1 MNVFL
6 LILAIFASAF
16 LGFVIGNMRMSG
28 VRTEAKMLREDN
40 GKMSA
45 ELVDA
50 RRDIEKIQKENTQLI
65 AKRDVLAAKILSAEK
80 QMEEMREQFEKQV
93 VQLKELHDKMMMKQ
107 SELIQQQFNT
117 VSEQI
122 LKRRAEELSNNNQ
135 QQMMNI
141 LEPLRENLKQMR
153 ETVEK
158 SDRQHSVTI
167 ERLDASIR
175 ENMKQAERVGER
187 ADKLAQALM
196 SENKTQGNFG
206 ELRLKTLLENMG
218 MENGVQF
225 DEQVTIKEATGK
237 TVLDE
242 NGKRLQPDVILH
254 FPDHRDVIID
264 SKISLKAF
272 EEYVNSPGETE
283 KESALQRHLESVKSH
298 VRELSKKNYSN
309 YLQSSNNKLDFVLM
323 YVFSESALQTALA
336 ADSSLWKWAYEHGV
350 VITGSQN
357 LYMILK
363 VLELS
368 WRQLRQAENQEAIMN
383 AADEIIN
390 RVQLF
395 YERFVMVEEQLDKTR
410 QAFDELK
417 RSSASEGKS
426 VITSARKLIDF
437 GAKENPKRKL
447 QLPDNRL

>member
-6 LILAIFASAF
+6 FILAILASAF
-16 LGFVIGNMRMSG
+16 LGFVIGNLRMGG
-28 VRTEAKMLREDN
+28 VRTEAKMLRDDN
-40 GKMSA
+40 RKISA
-45 ELVDA
+45 EL
-50 RRDIEKIQKENTQLI
+50 EKTRQETERIQSENTMLV
-65 AKRDVLAAKILSAEK
+65 AKREVLAAKVLSAEN
-80 QMEEMREQFEKQV
+80 QLEEMKEQFQKQIA
-93 VQLKELHDKMMMKQ
+93 QMQELHEKMTEKQ

-122 LKRRAEELSNNNQ
+122 LKRRAEELSDTNQ
-135 QQMMNI
+135 QQMMTI
-141 LEPLRENLKQMR
+141 LGPLRENLKQMR
-153 ETVEK
+153 EAVEK

-206 ELRLKTLLENMG
+206 ELRLRTLLENMG

-225 DEQVTIKEATGK
+225 DEQVTMREHTGK

-283 KESALQRHLESVKSH
+283 KEIALQRHLESVKSH

-323 YVFSESALQTALA
+323 YVFSESALQTALS
-336 ADSSLWKWAYEHGV
+336 ADTSLWKWAYERGV

-357 LYMILK
+357 LFMILK

-368 WRQLRQAENQEAIMN
+368 WRQLRQAENQEAIMK

-395 YERFVMVEEQLDKTR
+395 YERFVLVEEQLDKTR
-410 QAFDELK
+410 EAFDELK
-417 RSSASEGKS
+417 RSTASEGKS
-426 VITSARKLIDF
+426 VITSARKLIDY

-447 QLPDNRL
+447 QLPDNQ

>member
-1 MNVFL
+1 M
-6 LILAIFASAF
+6 
-16 LGFVIGNMRMSG
+16 
-28 VRTEAKMLREDN
+28 
-40 GKMSA
+40 
-45 ELVDA
+45 
-50 RRDIEKIQKENTQLI
+50 Q
-65 AKRDVLAAKILSAEK
+65 
-80 QMEEMREQFEKQV
+80 
-93 VQLKELHDKMMMKQ
+93 ELHEKMTEKQ

-122 LKRRAEELSNNNQ
+122 LKRRAEELSDTNQ
-135 QQMMNI
+135 QQMMTI
-141 LEPLRENLKQMR
+141 LGPLRENLKQMR
-153 ETVEK
+153 EAVEK

-206 ELRLKTLLENMG
+206 ELRLRTLLENMG

-225 DEQVTIKEATGK
+225 DEQVTMREHTGK

-283 KESALQRHLESVKSH
+283 KEIALQRHLESVKSH

-323 YVFSESALQTALA
+323 YVFSESALQTALS
-336 ADSSLWKWAYEHGV
+336 ADTSLWKWAYEHGV

-357 LYMILK
+357 LFMILK

-368 WRQLRQAENQEAIMN
+368 WRQLRQAENQEAIMK

-395 YERFVMVEEQLDKTR
+395 YERFVLVEEQLDKTR
-410 QAFDELK
+410 EAFDELK
-417 RSSASEGKS
+417 RSTASEGKS
-426 VITSARKLIDF
+426 VITSARKLIDY

-447 QLPDNRL
+447 QLPDNQ

>member
-1 MNVFL
+1 
-6 LILAIFASAF
+6 
-16 LGFVIGNMRMSG
+16 
-28 VRTEAKMLREDN
+28 MLRDDN
-40 GKMSA
+40 RKISA
-45 ELVDA
+45 EL
-50 RRDIEKIQKENTQLI
+50 EKTRQETERIQSENTMLV
-65 AKRDVLAAKILSAEK
+65 AKREVLAAKVLSAEN
-80 QMEEMREQFEKQV
+80 QLEEMKEQFQKQIA
-93 VQLKELHDKMMMKQ
+93 QMQELHEKMTEKQ

-122 LKRRAEELSNNNQ
+122 LKRRAEELSDTNQ
-135 QQMMNI
+135 QQMMTI
-141 LEPLRENLKQMR
+141 LGPLRENLKQMR
-153 ETVEK
+153 EAVEK

-206 ELRLKTLLENMG
+206 ELRLRTLLENMG

-225 DEQVTIKEATGK
+225 DEQVTMREHTGK

-283 KESALQRHLESVKSH
+283 KEIALQRHLESVKSH

-323 YVFSESALQTALA
+323 YVFSESALQTALS
-336 ADSSLWKWAYEHGV
+336 ADTSLWKWAYEHGV

-357 LYMILK
+357 LFMILK

-368 WRQLRQAENQEAIMN
+368 WRQLRQAENQEAIMK

-395 YERFVMVEEQLDKTR
+395 YERFVLVEEQLDKTR
-410 QAFDELK
+410 EAFDELK
-417 RSSASEGKS
+417 RSTASEGKS
-426 VITSARKLIDF
+426 VITSARKLIDY

-447 QLPDNRL
+447 QLPDNQ

>member
-6 LILAIFASAF
+6 FILAILVSAF
-16 LGFVIGNMRMSG
+16 LGFVIGNLRMGG
-28 VRTEAKMLREDN
+28 VRTEAKMLRDDN
-40 GKMSA
+40 RKISA
-45 ELVDA
+45 EL
-50 RRDIEKIQKENTQLI
+50 EKTRQETERIQSENTMLV
-65 AKRDVLAAKILSAEK
+65 AKREVLAAKVLSAEN
-80 QMEEMREQFEKQV
+80 QLEEMKEPFQKQIA
-93 VQLKELHDKMMMKQ
+93 QMQELHEKMTEKQ

-122 LKRRAEELSNNNQ
+122 LKRRAEELSDTNQ
-135 QQMMNI
+135 QQMMTI
-141 LEPLRENLKQMR
+141 LGPLRENLKQMR
-153 ETVEK
+153 EAVEK

-206 ELRLKTLLENMG
+206 ELRLRTLLENMG

-225 DEQVTIKEATGK
+225 DEQVTMREHTGK

-283 KESALQRHLESVKSH
+283 KEIALQRHLESVKSH

-323 YVFSESALQTALA
+323 YVFSESALQTALS
-336 ADSSLWKWAYEHGV
+336 ADTSLWKWAYEHGV

-357 LYMILK
+357 LFMILK

-368 WRQLRQAENQEAIMN
+368 WRQLRQAENQEAIMK

-395 YERFVMVEEQLDKTR
+395 YERFVLVEEQLDKTR
-410 QAFDELK
+410 EAFDELK
-417 RSSASEGKS
+417 RSTASEGKS
-426 VITSARKLIDF
+426 VITSARKLIDY

-447 QLPDNRL
+447 QLPDNQ

>member
-6 LILAIFASAF
+6 FILAILASAF
-16 LGFVIGNMRMSG
+16 LGFVIGNLRMGG
-28 VRTEAKMLREDN
+28 VRTEAKMLRDDN
-40 GKMSA
+40 KKISA
-45 ELVDA
+45 EL
-50 RRDIEKIQKENTQLI
+50 EKTRQETERIQSENTMLV
-65 AKRDVLAAKILSAEK
+65 AKREVLAAKVLSAEN
-80 QMEEMREQFEKQV
+80 QLEEMKEQFQKQIA
-93 VQLKELHDKMMMKQ
+93 QMQELHEKMTEKQ

-122 LKRRAEELSNNNQ
+122 LKRRAEELSDTNQ
-135 QQMMNI
+135 QQMMTI
-141 LEPLRENLKQMR
+141 LGPLRENLKQMR
-153 ETVEK
+153 EAVEK

-206 ELRLKTLLENMG
+206 ELRLRTLLENMG

-225 DEQVTIKEATGK
+225 DEQVTMREHTGK

-283 KESALQRHLESVKSH
+283 KEIALQRHLESVKSH

-323 YVFSESALQTALA
+323 YVFSESALQTALS
-336 ADSSLWKWAYEHGV
+336 ADTSLWKWAYERGV

-357 LYMILK
+357 LFMILK

-368 WRQLRQAENQEAIMN
+368 WRQLRQAENQEAIMK

-395 YERFVMVEEQLDKTR
+395 YERFVLVEEQLDKTR
-410 QAFDELK
+410 EAFDELK
-417 RSSASEGKS
+417 RSTASEGKS
-426 VITSARKLIDF
+426 VITSARKLIDY

-447 QLPDNRL
+447 QLPDNQ

>member
-6 LILAIFASAF
+6 FILAILVSAF
-16 LGFVIGNMRMSG
+16 LGFVIGNLRMGG
-28 VRTEAKMLREDN
+28 VRTEAKMLRDDN
-40 GKMSA
+40 RKISA
-45 ELVDA
+45 EL
-50 RRDIEKIQKENTQLI
+50 EKTRQETERIQSENTMLV
-65 AKRDVLAAKILSAEK
+65 AKREVLAAKVLSADN
-80 QMEEMREQFEKQV
+80 QLEEMKEQFQKQIA
-93 VQLKELHDKMMMKQ
+93 QMQELHEKMTEKQ

-122 LKRRAEELSNNNQ
+122 LKRRAEELSDTNQ
-135 QQMMNI
+135 QQMMTI
-141 LEPLRENLKQMR
+141 LGPLRENLKQMR
-153 ETVEK
+153 EAVEK

-206 ELRLKTLLENMG
+206 ELRLRTLLENMG

-225 DEQVTIKEATGK
+225 DEQVTMREHTGK

-283 KESALQRHLESVKSH
+283 KEIALQRHLESVKSH

-323 YVFSESALQTALA
+323 YVFSESALQTALS
-336 ADSSLWKWAYEHGV
+336 ADTSLWKWAYEHGV

-357 LYMILK
+357 LFMILK

-368 WRQLRQAENQEAIMN
+368 WRQLRQAENQEAIMK

-395 YERFVMVEEQLDKTR
+395 YERFVLVEEQLDKTR
-410 QAFDELK
+410 EAFDELK
-417 RSSASEGKS
+417 RSTASEGKS
-426 VITSARKLIDF
+426 VITSARKLIDY

-447 QLPDNRL
+447 QLPDNQ

>member
-6 LILAIFASAF
+6 FILAILASAF
-16 LGFVIGNMRMSG
+16 LGFVIGNLRMGG
-28 VRTEAKMLREDN
+28 VRTEAKMLRDDN
-40 GKMSA
+40 RKISA
-45 ELVDA
+45 EL
-50 RRDIEKIQKENTQLI
+50 EKTRQETERIQSENTMLV
-65 AKRDVLAAKILSAEK
+65 AKREVLAAKVLSAEN
-80 QMEEMREQFEKQV
+80 QLEEMKEQFQKQIA
-93 VQLKELHDKMMMKQ
+93 QMQELHEKMTEKQ

-122 LKRRAEELSNNNQ
+122 LKRRAEELSDTNQ
-135 QQMMNI
+135 QQMMTI
-141 LEPLRENLKQMR
+141 LGPLRENLKQMR
-153 ETVEK
+153 EAVEK

-167 ERLDASIR
+167 ARLDASIR

-206 ELRLKTLLENMG
+206 ELRLRTLLENMG

-225 DEQVTIKEATGK
+225 DEQVTMREHTGK

-283 KESALQRHLESVKSH
+283 KEIALQRHLESVKSH

-323 YVFSESALQTALA
+323 YVFSESALQTALS
-336 ADSSLWKWAYEHGV
+336 ADTSLWKWAYEHGV

-357 LYMILK
+357 LFMILK

-368 WRQLRQAENQEAIMN
+368 WRQLRQAENQEAIMK

-395 YERFVMVEEQLDKTR
+395 YERFVLVEEQLDKTR
-410 QAFDELK
+410 EAFDELK
-417 RSSASEGKS
+417 RSTASEGKS
-426 VITSARKLIDF
+426 VITSARKLIDY

-447 QLPDNRL
+447 QLPDNQ

>member
-6 LILAIFASAF
+6 FILAILASAF
-16 LGFVIGNMRMSG
+16 LGFVIGNLRMGG
-28 VRTEAKMLREDN
+28 VRTEAKMLRDDN
-40 GKMSA
+40 RKISA
-45 ELVDA
+45 EL
-50 RRDIEKIQKENTQLI
+50 EKTRQETERIQSENTMLV
-65 AKRDVLAAKILSAEK
+65 AKREVLAAKALSAEN
-80 QMEEMREQFEKQV
+80 QLEEMKEQFQKQIA
-93 VQLKELHDKMMMKQ
+93 QMQELHEKMTEKQ

-122 LKRRAEELSNNNQ
+122 LKRRAEELSDTNQ
-135 QQMMNI
+135 QQMMTI
-141 LEPLRENLKQMR
+141 LGPLRENLKQMR
-153 ETVEK
+153 EAVEK

-206 ELRLKTLLENMG
+206 ELRLRTLLENMG

-225 DEQVTIKEATGK
+225 DEQVTMREHTGK

-323 YVFSESALQTALA
+323 YVFSESALQTALS
-336 ADSSLWKWAYEHGV
+336 ADTSLWKWAYEHGV

-357 LYMILK
+357 LFMILK

-368 WRQLRQAENQEAIMN
+368 WRQLRQAENQEAIMK

-395 YERFVMVEEQLDKTR
+395 YERFVLVEEQLDKTR
-410 QAFDELK
+410 EAFDELK
-417 RSSASEGKS
+417 RSTASEGKS
-426 VITSARKLIDF
+426 VITSARKLIDY

-447 QLPDNRL
+447 QLPDNQ

>member
-6 LILAIFASAF
+6 FILAILASAF
-16 LGFVIGNMRMSG
+16 LGFVIGNLRMGG
-28 VRTEAKMLREDN
+28 VRTEAKMLRDDN
-40 GKMSA
+40 RKISA
-45 ELVDA
+45 EL
-50 RRDIEKIQKENTQLI
+50 EKTRQETERIQSENTMLV
-65 AKRDVLAAKILSAEK
+65 AKREVLAAKVLSAEN
-80 QMEEMREQFEKQV
+80 QLEEMKEQFQKQIA
-93 VQLKELHDKMMMKQ
+93 QMQELHEKMTEKQ

-122 LKRRAEELSNNNQ
+122 LKRRAEELSDTNQ
-135 QQMMNI
+135 QQMMTI
-141 LEPLRENLKQMR
+141 LGPLRENLKQMR
-153 ETVEK
+153 EAVEK

-206 ELRLKTLLENMG
+206 ELRLRTLLENMG

-225 DEQVTIKEATGK
+225 DEQVTMREHTGK

-298 VRELSKKNYSN
+298 VRELSRKNYSN

-323 YVFSESALQTALA
+323 YVFSESALQTALS
-336 ADSSLWKWAYEHGV
+336 ADTSLWKWAYEHGV

-357 LYMILK
+357 LFMILK

-368 WRQLRQAENQEAIMN
+368 WRQLRQAENQEAIMK

-395 YERFVMVEEQLDKTR
+395 YERFVLVEEQLDKTR
-410 QAFDELK
+410 EAFDELK
-417 RSSASEGKS
+417 RSTASEGKS
-426 VITSARKLIDF
+426 VITSARKLIDY

-447 QLPDNRL
+447 QLPDNQ

>member
-1 MNVFL
+1 
-6 LILAIFASAF
+6 
-16 LGFVIGNMRMSG
+16 
-28 VRTEAKMLREDN
+28 MLRDDN
-40 GKMSA
+40 RKISA
-45 ELVDA
+45 EL
-50 RRDIEKIQKENTQLI
+50 EKTRQETERIQSENTMLV
-65 AKRDVLAAKILSAEK
+65 AKREVLAAKVLSAEN
-80 QMEEMREQFEKQV
+80 QLEEMKEQFQKQIA
-93 VQLKELHDKMMMKQ
+93 QMQELHEKMTEKQ

-122 LKRRAEELSNNNQ
+122 LKRRAEELSDTNQ
-135 QQMMNI
+135 QQMMTI
-141 LEPLRENLKQMR
+141 LGPLRENLKQMR
-153 ETVEK
+153 EAVEK

-206 ELRLKTLLENMG
+206 ELRLRTLLENMG

-225 DEQVTIKEATGK
+225 DEQVTMREHTGK

-283 KESALQRHLESVKSH
+283 KEIALQRHLESVKSH

-323 YVFSESALQTALA
+323 YVFSESALQTALS
-336 ADSSLWKWAYEHGV
+336 ADTSLWKWAYERGV

-357 LYMILK
+357 LFMILK

-368 WRQLRQAENQEAIMN
+368 WRQLRQAENQEAIMK

-395 YERFVMVEEQLDKTR
+395 YERFVLVEEQLDKTR
-410 QAFDELK
+410 EAFDELK
-417 RSSASEGKS
+417 RSTASEGKS
-426 VITSARKLIDF
+426 VITSARKLIDY

-447 QLPDNRL
+447 QLPDNQ

>member
-6 LILAIFASAF
+6 FILAILASAF
-16 LGFVIGNMRMSG
+16 LGFVIGNLRMGG
-28 VRTEAKMLREDN
+28 VRTEAKMLRDDN
-40 GKMSA
+40 RKISA
-45 ELVDA
+45 ELEKV
-50 RRDIEKIQKENTQLI
+50 RRETEKIQNENTQLI
-65 AKRDVLAAKILSAEK
+65 ARREVLAAKIQSAEK
-80 QMEEMREQFEKQV
+80 QLEEMREQFQKQV
-93 VQLKELHDKMMMKQ
+93 TQLQELHEKMMTKQ

-122 LKRRAEELSNNNQ
+122 LKRRAEELSDTNQ
-135 QQMMNI
+135 QQMMTI
-141 LEPLRENLKQMR
+141 LAPLRENLKQMR
-153 ETVEK
+153 EAVEK

-206 ELRLKTLLENMG
+206 ELRLRTLLENMG

-225 DEQVTIKEATGK
+225 DEQVTMREQTGK

-242 NGKRLQPDVILH
+242 NGRRLQPDVILH

-283 KESALQRHLESVKSH
+283 KEIALQRHLESVKSH

-323 YVFSESALQTALA
+323 YVFSESALQTALS
-336 ADSSLWKWAYEHGV
+336 ADTSLWKWAYEHGV

-357 LYMILK
+357 LFMILK

-368 WRQLRQAENQEAIMN
+368 WRQLRQAENQEAIMK

-395 YERFVMVEEQLDKTR
+395 YERFVLVE
-410 QAFDELK
+410 
-417 RSSASEGKS
+417 
-426 VITSARKLIDF
+426 
-437 GAKENPKRKL
+437 
-447 QLPDNRL
+447 

>member
-6 LILAIFASAF
+6 FILAILASAF
-16 LGFVIGNMRMSG
+16 LGFVIGNLRMGG
-28 VRTEAKMLREDN
+28 VRTEAKMLRDDN
-40 GKMSA
+40 KKISA
-45 ELVDA
+45 EL
-50 RRDIEKIQKENTQLI
+50 EKTRQETERIQSENTMLV
-65 AKRDVLAAKILSAEK
+65 AKREVLAAKVLSAEN
-80 QMEEMREQFEKQV
+80 QLEEMKEQFQKQIA
-93 VQLKELHDKMMMKQ
+93 QMQELHEKMTEKQ

-122 LKRRAEELSNNNQ
+122 LKRRAEELSDTNQ
-135 QQMMNI
+135 QQMMTI
-141 LEPLRENLKQMR
+141 LGPLRENLKQMR
-153 ETVEK
+153 EAVEK

-206 ELRLKTLLENMG
+206 ELRLRTLLENMG

-225 DEQVTIKEATGK
+225 DEQVTMREHTGK

-283 KESALQRHLESVKSH
+283 KEIALQRHLESVKSH

-323 YVFSESALQTALA
+323 YVFSESALQTALS
-336 ADSSLWKWAYEHGV
+336 ADTSLWKWAYEHGV

-357 LYMILK
+357 LFMILK

-368 WRQLRQAENQEAIMN
+368 WRQLRQAENQEAIMK

-395 YERFVMVEEQLDKTR
+395 YERFVLVEEQLDKTR
-410 QAFDELK
+410 EAFDELK
-417 RSSASEGKS
+417 RSTASEGKS
-426 VITSARKLIDF
+426 VITSARKLIDY

-447 QLPDNRL
+447 QLPDNQ

>member
-6 LILAIFASAF
+6 FILAILVSAF
-16 LGFVIGNMRMSG
+16 LGFVIGNLRMGG
-28 VRTEAKMLREDN
+28 VRTEAKMLRDDN
-40 GKMSA
+40 RKISA
-45 ELVDA
+45 EL
-50 RRDIEKIQKENTQLI
+50 EKTRQETERIQSENTMLV
-65 AKRDVLAAKILSAEK
+65 AKREVLAAKVLSAEN
-80 QMEEMREQFEKQV
+80 QLEEMKEQFQKQIA
-93 VQLKELHDKMMMKQ
+93 QMQELHEKMTEKQ
-107 SELIQQQFNT
+107 SELIKQQFNT

-122 LKRRAEELSNNNQ
+122 LKRRAEELSDTNQ
-135 QQMMNI
+135 QQMMTI
-141 LEPLRENLKQMR
+141 LGPLRENLKQMR
-153 ETVEK
+153 EAVEK

-206 ELRLKTLLENMG
+206 ELRLRTLLENMG

-225 DEQVTIKEATGK
+225 DEQVTMREHTGK

-283 KESALQRHLESVKSH
+283 KEIALQRHLESVKSH

-323 YVFSESALQTALA
+323 YVFSESALQTALS
-336 ADSSLWKWAYEHGV
+336 ADTSLWKWAYEHGV

-357 LYMILK
+357 LFMILK

-368 WRQLRQAENQEAIMN
+368 WRQLRQAENQEAIMK

-395 YERFVMVEEQLDKTR
+395 YERFVLVEEQLDKTR
-410 QAFDELK
+410 EAFDELK
-417 RSSASEGKS
+417 RSTASEGKS
-426 VITSARKLIDF
+426 VITSARKLIDY

-447 QLPDNRL
+447 QLPDNQ

>member
-6 LILAIFASAF
+6 FILAILVSAF
-16 LGFVIGNMRMSG
+16 LGFVIGNLRMGG
-28 VRTEAKMLREDN
+28 VRTEAKMLRDDN
-40 GKMSA
+40 RKISA
-45 ELVDA
+45 EL
-50 RRDIEKIQKENTQLI
+50 EKTRQETERIQSENTMLV
-65 AKRDVLAAKILSAEK
+65 AKREVLAAKVLSAEN
-80 QMEEMREQFEKQV
+80 QLEEMKEQFQKQIA
-93 VQLKELHDKMMMKQ
+93 QMQELHEKMTEKQ
-107 SELIQQQFNT
+107 SELIKQQFNT

-122 LKRRAEELSNNNQ
+122 LKRRAEELSDTNQ
-135 QQMMNI
+135 QQMMTI
-141 LEPLRENLKQMR
+141 LGPLRENLKQMR
-153 ETVEK
+153 EAVEK

-206 ELRLKTLLENMG
+206 ELRLRTLLENMG

-225 DEQVTIKEATGK
+225 DEQVTMREHTGK

-283 KESALQRHLESVKSH
+283 KEIALQRHLESVKSH

-323 YVFSESALQTALA
+323 YVFSESALQTALS
-336 ADSSLWKWAYEHGV
+336 ADTSLWKWAYERGV

-357 LYMILK
+357 LFMILK

-368 WRQLRQAENQEAIMN
+368 WRQLRQAENQEAIMK

-395 YERFVMVEEQLDKTR
+395 YERFVLVEEQLDKTR
-410 QAFDELK
+410 EAFDELK
-417 RSSASEGKS
+417 RSTASEGKS
-426 VITSARKLIDF
+426 VITSARKLIDY

-447 QLPDNRL
+447 QLPDNQ

>member
-6 LILAIFASAF
+6 FILAILASAF
-16 LGFVIGNMRMSG
+16 LGFVIGNLRMGG
-28 VRTEAKMLREDN
+28 VRTEAKMLRDDN
-40 GKMSA
+40 RKISA
-45 ELVDA
+45 EL
-50 RRDIEKIQKENTQLI
+50 EKTRQETERIQSENTMLV
-65 AKRDVLAAKILSAEK
+65 AKREVLAAKVLSAEN
-80 QMEEMREQFEKQV
+80 QLEEMKEQFQKQIA
-93 VQLKELHDKMMMKQ
+93 QMQELHEKMTEKQ

-122 LKRRAEELSNNNQ
+122 LKRRAEELSDTNQ
-135 QQMMNI
+135 QQMMTI
-141 LEPLRENLKQMR
+141 LGPLRENLKQMR
-153 ETVEK
+153 EAVEK

-206 ELRLKTLLENMG
+206 ELRLRTLLENMG

-225 DEQVTIKEATGK
+225 DEQVTMREHTGK

-283 KESALQRHLESVKSH
+283 KEIALLRHLESVKSH

-323 YVFSESALQTALA
+323 YVFSESALQTALS
-336 ADSSLWKWAYEHGV
+336 ADTSLWKWAYEHGV

-357 LYMILK
+357 LFMILK

-368 WRQLRQAENQEAIMN
+368 WRQLRQAENQEAIMK

-395 YERFVMVEEQLDKTR
+395 YERFVLVEEQLDKTR
-410 QAFDELK
+410 EAFDELK
-417 RSSASEGKS
+417 RSTASEGKS
-426 VITSARKLIDF
+426 VITSARKLIDY

-447 QLPDNRL
+447 QLPDNQ

>member
-6 LILAIFASAF
+6 FILAILASAF
-16 LGFVIGNMRMSG
+16 LGFVIGNLRMGG
-28 VRTEAKMLREDN
+28 VRTEAKMLRDDN
-40 GKMSA
+40 RKISA
-45 ELVDA
+45 EL
-50 RRDIEKIQKENTQLI
+50 EKTRQETERIQSENTMLV
-65 AKRDVLAAKILSAEK
+65 AKREVLAAKVLSAEN
-80 QMEEMREQFEKQV
+80 QLEEMKEQFQKQIA
-93 VQLKELHDKMMMKQ
+93 QMQELHEKMTEKQ
-107 SELIQQQFNT
+107 SELIKQQFNT

-122 LKRRAEELSNNNQ
+122 LKRRAEELSDTNQ
-135 QQMMNI
+135 QQMMTI
-141 LEPLRENLKQMR
+141 LGPLRENLKQMR
-153 ETVEK
+153 EAVEK
-158 SDRQHSVTI
+158 SDRQHFVTI

-206 ELRLKTLLENMG
+206 ELRLRTLLENMG

-225 DEQVTIKEATGK
+225 DEQVTMREHTGK

-283 KESALQRHLESVKSH
+283 KEIALQRHLESVKSH

-323 YVFSESALQTALA
+323 YVFSESALQTALS
-336 ADSSLWKWAYEHGV
+336 ADTSLWKWAYEHGV

-357 LYMILK
+357 LFMILK

-368 WRQLRQAENQEAIMN
+368 WRQLRQAENQEAIMK

-395 YERFVMVEEQLDKTR
+395 YERFVLVEEQLDKTR
-410 QAFDELK
+410 EAFDELK
-417 RSSASEGKS
+417 RSTASEGKS
-426 VITSARKLIDF
+426 VITSARKLIDY

-447 QLPDNRL
+447 QLPDNQ

>member
-6 LILAIFASAF
+6 FILAILVSAF
-16 LGFVIGNMRMSG
+16 LGFVIGNLRMGG
-28 VRTEAKMLREDN
+28 VRTEAKMLRDDN
-40 GKMSA
+40 RKISA
-45 ELVDA
+45 EL
-50 RRDIEKIQKENTQLI
+50 EKTRQETERIQSENTMLV
-65 AKRDVLAAKILSAEK
+65 AKREVLAAKVLSAEN
-80 QMEEMREQFEKQV
+80 QLEEMKEQFQKQIA
-93 VQLKELHDKMMMKQ
+93 QMQELHEKMTEKQ

-122 LKRRAEELSNNNQ
+122 LKRRAEELSDTNQ
-135 QQMMNI
+135 QQMMTI
-141 LEPLRENLKQMR
+141 LGPLRENLKQMR
-153 ETVEK
+153 EAVEK

-206 ELRLKTLLENMG
+206 ELRLRTLLENMG

-225 DEQVTIKEATGK
+225 DEQVTMREHTGK

-283 KESALQRHLESVKSH
+283 KEIALLRHLESVKSH

-323 YVFSESALQTALA
+323 YVFSESALQTALS
-336 ADSSLWKWAYEHGV
+336 ADTSLWKWAYEHGV

-357 LYMILK
+357 LFMILK

-368 WRQLRQAENQEAIMN
+368 WRQLRQAENQEAIMK

-395 YERFVMVEEQLDKTR
+395 YERFVLVEEQLDKTR
-410 QAFDELK
+410 EAFDELK
-417 RSSASEGKS
+417 RSTASEGKS
-426 VITSARKLIDF
+426 VITSARKLIDY

-447 QLPDNRL
+447 QLPDNQ

>member
-1 MNVFL
+1 
-6 LILAIFASAF
+6 
-16 LGFVIGNMRMSG
+16 
-28 VRTEAKMLREDN
+28 MLRDDN
-40 GKMSA
+40 RKISA
-45 ELVDA
+45 EL
-50 RRDIEKIQKENTQLI
+50 EKTRQETERIQSENTMLV
-65 AKRDVLAAKILSAEK
+65 AKREVLAAKVLSAEN
-80 QMEEMREQFEKQV
+80 QLEEMKEQFQKQIA
-93 VQLKELHDKMMMKQ
+93 QMQELHEKMTEKQ

-122 LKRRAEELSNNNQ
+122 LKRRAEELSDTNQ
-135 QQMMNI
+135 QQMMTI
-141 LEPLRENLKQMR
+141 LGPLRENLKQMR
-153 ETVEK
+153 EAVEK

-206 ELRLKTLLENMG
+206 ELRLRTLLENMG

-225 DEQVTIKEATGK
+225 DEQVTMREHTGK

-283 KESALQRHLESVKSH
+283 KEIALQRHLESVKSH

-323 YVFSESALQTALA
+323 YVFSESALQTALS
-336 ADSSLWKWAYEHGV
+336 ADTSLWKWAYEHGV

-357 LYMILK
+357 LFMILK

-368 WRQLRQAENQEAIMN
+368 WRQLRQAENQEAIMK

-395 YERFVMVEEQLDKTR
+395 YERFVLVEEQLDKTR
-410 QAFDELK
+410 EAFEELK
-417 RSSASEGKS
+417 RSTASEGKS
-426 VITSARKLIDF
+426 VITSARKLIDY

-447 QLPDNRL
+447 QLPDNQ

>member
-1 MNVFL
+1 MNVYLF
-6 LILAIFASAF
+6 ILAILVSAF
-16 LGFVIGNMRMSG
+16 LGFVIGNLRMGG
-28 VRTEAKMLREDN
+28 VRTEAKMLRDDN
-40 GKMSA
+40 RKISA
-45 ELVDA
+45 EL
-50 RRDIEKIQKENTQLI
+50 EKTRQETERIQSENTMLV
-65 AKRDVLAAKILSAEK
+65 AKREVLAAKVLSAEN
-80 QMEEMREQFEKQV
+80 QLEEMKEQFQKQIA
-93 VQLKELHDKMMMKQ
+93 QMQELHEKMTEKQ

-122 LKRRAEELSNNNQ
+122 LKRRAEELSDTNQ
-135 QQMMNI
+135 QQMMTI
-141 LEPLRENLKQMR
+141 LGPLRENLKQMR
-153 ETVEK
+153 EAVEK

-206 ELRLKTLLENMG
+206 ELRLRTLLENMG

-225 DEQVTIKEATGK
+225 DEQVTMREHTGK

-283 KESALQRHLESVKSH
+283 KEIALQRHLESVKSH

-323 YVFSESALQTALA
+323 YVFSESALQTALS
-336 ADSSLWKWAYEHGV
+336 ADTSLWKWAYEHGV

-357 LYMILK
+357 LFMILK

-368 WRQLRQAENQEAIMN
+368 WRQLRQAENQEAIMK

-395 YERFVMVEEQLDKTR
+395 YERFVLVEEQLDKTR
-410 QAFDELK
+410 EAFDELK
-417 RSSASEGKS
+417 RSTASEGKS
-426 VITSARKLIDF
+426 VITSARKLIDY

-447 QLPDNRL
+447 QLPDNQ

>member
-6 LILAIFASAF
+6 FILAILVSAF
-16 LGFVIGNMRMSG
+16 LGFVIGNLRMGG
-28 VRTEAKMLREDN
+28 VRTEAKMLRDDN
-40 GKMSA
+40 RKISA
-45 ELVDA
+45 EL
-50 RRDIEKIQKENTQLI
+50 EKTRQETERIQSENTMLV
-65 AKRDVLAAKILSAEK
+65 AKREVLAAKVLSAEN
-80 QMEEMREQFEKQV
+80 QLEEMKEQFQKQIA
-93 VQLKELHDKMMMKQ
+93 QMQELHEKMTEKQ
-107 SELIQQQFNT
+107 SELIKQQFNT

-122 LKRRAEELSNNNQ
+122 LKRRAEELSDTNQ
-135 QQMMNI
+135 QQMMTI
-141 LEPLRENLKQMR
+141 LGPLRENLKQMR
-153 ETVEK
+153 EAVEK

-206 ELRLKTLLENMG
+206 ELRLRTLLENMG

-225 DEQVTIKEATGK
+225 DEQVTMREHTGK

-283 KESALQRHLESVKSH
+283 KEIALLRHLESVKSH

-323 YVFSESALQTALA
+323 YVFSESALQTALS
-336 ADSSLWKWAYEHGV
+336 ADTSLWKWAYEHGV

-357 LYMILK
+357 LFMILK

-368 WRQLRQAENQEAIMN
+368 WRQLRQAENQEAIMK

-395 YERFVMVEEQLDKTR
+395 YERFVLVEEQLDKTR
-410 QAFDELK
+410 EAFDELK
-417 RSSASEGKS
+417 RSTASEGKS
-426 VITSARKLIDF
+426 VITSARKLIDY

-447 QLPDNRL
+447 QLPDNQ

>member
-6 LILAIFASAF
+6 FILAILASAF
-16 LGFVIGNMRMSG
+16 LGFVIGNLRMGG
-28 VRTEAKMLREDN
+28 VRTEAKMLRDDN
-40 GKMSA
+40 RKISA
-45 ELVDA
+45 EL
-50 RRDIEKIQKENTQLI
+50 EKTRQETERIQSENTMLV
-65 AKRDVLAAKILSAEK
+65 AKREVLAAKVLSAEN
-80 QMEEMREQFEKQV
+80 QLEEMKEQFQKQIA
-93 VQLKELHDKMMMKQ
+93 QMQELHEKMTEKQ

-122 LKRRAEELSNNNQ
+122 LKRRAEELSDTNQ
-135 QQMMNI
+135 QQMMTI
-141 LEPLRENLKQMR
+141 LGPLRENLKQMR
-153 ETVEK
+153 EAVEK

-206 ELRLKTLLENMG
+206 ELRLRTLLENMG

-225 DEQVTIKEATGK
+225 DEQVTMREHTGK

-283 KESALQRHLESVKSH
+283 KEIALQRHLESVKSH

-323 YVFSESALQTALA
+323 YVFSESALQTALS
-336 ADSSLWKWAYEHGV
+336 ADTSLWKWAYEHGV

-357 LYMILK
+357 LFMILK

-368 WRQLRQAENQEAIMN
+368 WRQLRQAENQEAIMK

-395 YERFVMVEEQLDKTR
+395 YERFVLVEEQLDKTR
-410 QAFDELK
+410 EAFEELK
-417 RSSASEGKS
+417 RSTASEGKS
-426 VITSARKLIDF
+426 VITSARKLIDY

-447 QLPDNRL
+447 QLPDNQ

>member
-6 LILAIFASAF
+6 FILAILASSF
-16 LGFVIGNMRMSG
+16 LGFVIGNLRMGG
-28 VRTEAKMLREDN
+28 VRTEAKMLRDDN
-40 GKMSA
+40 RKISA
-45 ELVDA
+45 EL
-50 RRDIEKIQKENTQLI
+50 EKTRQETERIQSENTMLV
-65 AKRDVLAAKILSAEK
+65 AKREVLAAKVLSAEN
-80 QMEEMREQFEKQV
+80 QLEEMKEQFQKQIA
-93 VQLKELHDKMMMKQ
+93 QMQELHEKMTEKQ

-122 LKRRAEELSNNNQ
+122 LKRRAEELSDTNQ
-135 QQMMNI
+135 QQMMTI
-141 LEPLRENLKQMR
+141 LGPLRENLKQMR
-153 ETVEK
+153 EAVEK

-206 ELRLKTLLENMG
+206 ELRLRTLLENMG

-225 DEQVTIKEATGK
+225 DEQVTMREHTGK

-283 KESALQRHLESVKSH
+283 KEIALQRHLESVKSH

-323 YVFSESALQTALA
+323 YVFSESALQTALS
-336 ADSSLWKWAYEHGV
+336 ADTSLWKWAYERGV

-357 LYMILK
+357 LFMILK

-368 WRQLRQAENQEAIMN
+368 WRQLRQAENQEAIMK

-395 YERFVMVEEQLDKTR
+395 YERFVLVEEQLDKTR
-410 QAFDELK
+410 EAFDELK
-417 RSSASEGKS
+417 RSTASEGKS
-426 VITSARKLIDF
+426 VITSARKLIDY

-447 QLPDNRL
+447 QLPDNQ

>member
-6 LILAIFASAF
+6 FILAILASAF
-16 LGFVIGNMRMSG
+16 LGFVIGNLRMGG
-28 VRTEAKMLREDN
+28 VRTEAKMLRDDN
-40 GKMSA
+40 RKISA
-45 ELVDA
+45 ELEKV
-50 RRDIEKIQKENTQLI
+50 RRETEKIQNENTQLI
-65 AKRDVLAAKILSAEK
+65 ARREVLAAKIQSAEK
-80 QMEEMREQFEKQV
+80 QLEEMREQFQKQV
-93 VQLKELHDKMMMKQ
+93 TQLQELHEKMMTKQ

-122 LKRRAEELSNNNQ
+122 LKRRAEELSDTNQ
-135 QQMMNI
+135 QQMMTI
-141 LEPLRENLKQMR
+141 LAPLRENLKQMR
-153 ETVEK
+153 EAVEK

-206 ELRLKTLLENMG
+206 ELRLRTLLENMG

-225 DEQVTIKEATGK
+225 DEQVTMREQTGK

-242 NGKRLQPDVILH
+242 NGRRLQPDVILH

-283 KESALQRHLESVKSH
+283 KEIALQRHLESVKSH

-323 YVFSESALQTALA
+323 YVFSESALQTALS
-336 ADSSLWKWAYEHGV
+336 ADTSLWKWAYEHGV

-357 LYMILK
+357 LFMILK

-368 WRQLRQAENQEAIMN
+368 WRQLRQAENQEAIMK

-395 YERFVMVEEQLDKTR
+395 YERFVLVEEQLDKTR
-410 QAFDELK
+410 EAFDELK
-417 RSSASEGKS
+417 RSTASEGKS
-426 VITSARKLIDF
+426 VITSARKLIEY

-447 QLPDNRL
+447 QLPDNQ

>member
-6 LILAIFASAF
+6 FILAILASAF
-16 LGFVIGNMRMSG
+16 LGFVIGNLRMGG
-28 VRTEAKMLREDN
+28 VRTEAKMLRDDN
-40 GKMSA
+40 RKISA
-45 ELVDA
+45 EL
-50 RRDIEKIQKENTQLI
+50 EKTRQETERIQSENTMLV
-65 AKRDVLAAKILSAEK
+65 AKREVLAAKVLSAEN
-80 QMEEMREQFEKQV
+80 QLEEMKAQFQKQIA
-93 VQLKELHDKMMMKQ
+93 QMQELHEKMTEKQ

-122 LKRRAEELSNNNQ
+122 LKRRAEELSDTNQ
-135 QQMMNI
+135 QQMMTI
-141 LEPLRENLKQMR
+141 LGPLRENLKQMR
-153 ETVEK
+153 EAVEK

-206 ELRLKTLLENMG
+206 ELRLRTLLENMG

-225 DEQVTIKEATGK
+225 DEQVTMREHTGK

-323 YVFSESALQTALA
+323 YVFSESALQTALS
-336 ADSSLWKWAYEHGV
+336 ADTSLWKWAYEHGV

-357 LYMILK
+357 LFMILK

-368 WRQLRQAENQEAIMN
+368 WRQLRQAENQEAIMK

-395 YERFVMVEEQLDKTR
+395 YERFVLVEEQLDKTR
-410 QAFDELK
+410 EAFDELK
-417 RSSASEGKS
+417 RSTASEGKS
-426 VITSARKLIDF
+426 VITSARKLIDY

-447 QLPDNRL
+447 QLPDNQ

>member
-6 LILAIFASAF
+6 FILAILASAF
-16 LGFVIGNMRMSG
+16 LGFVIGNLRMGG
-28 VRTEAKMLREDN
+28 VRTEAKMLRDDN
-40 GKMSA
+40 RKISA
-45 ELVDA
+45 EL
-50 RRDIEKIQKENTQLI
+50 EKTRQETERIQSENTMLV
-65 AKRDVLAAKILSAEK
+65 AKREVLAAKVLSAEN
-80 QMEEMREQFEKQV
+80 QLEEMKEQFQKQIA
-93 VQLKELHDKMMMKQ
+93 QMQELHEKMTEKQ

-122 LKRRAEELSNNNQ
+122 LKRRAEELSDTNQ
-135 QQMMNI
+135 QQMMTI
-141 LEPLRENLKQMR
+141 LGPLRENLKQMR
-153 ETVEK
+153 EAVEK

-206 ELRLKTLLENMG
+206 ELRLRTLLENMG

-225 DEQVTIKEATGK
+225 DEQVTMREHTGK

-283 KESALQRHLESVKSH
+283 KEIALQRHLESVKSH

-323 YVFSESALQTALA
+323 YVFSESALQIALS
-336 ADSSLWKWAYEHGV
+336 ADTSLWKWAYERGV

-357 LYMILK
+357 LFMILK

-368 WRQLRQAENQEAIMN
+368 WRQLRQAENQEAIMK

-395 YERFVMVEEQLDKTR
+395 YERFVLVEEQLDKTR
-410 QAFDELK
+410 EAFDELK
-417 RSSASEGKS
+417 RSTASEGKS
-426 VITSARKLIDF
+426 VITSARKLIDY

-447 QLPDNRL
+447 QLPDNQ

>member
-6 LILAIFASAF
+6 FILAILASAF
-16 LGFVIGNMRMSG
+16 LGFVIGNLRMGG
-28 VRTEAKMLREDN
+28 VRTEAKMLRDDN
-40 GKMSA
+40 RKISA
-45 ELVDA
+45 EL
-50 RRDIEKIQKENTQLI
+50 EKTRQETERIQSENTMLVS
-65 AKRDVLAAKILSAEK
+65 KREVLAAKVLSAEN
-80 QMEEMREQFEKQV
+80 QLEEMKEQFQKQIA
-93 VQLKELHDKMMMKQ
+93 QMQELHEKMTEKQ

-122 LKRRAEELSNNNQ
+122 LKRRAEELSDTNQ
-135 QQMMNI
+135 QQMMTI
-141 LEPLRENLKQMR
+141 LGPLRENLKQMR
-153 ETVEK
+153 EAVEK

-206 ELRLKTLLENMG
+206 ELRLRTLLENMG

-225 DEQVTIKEATGK
+225 DEQVTMREHTGK

-323 YVFSESALQTALA
+323 YVFSESALQTALS
-336 ADSSLWKWAYEHGV
+336 ADTSLWKWAYERGV

-357 LYMILK
+357 LFMILK

-368 WRQLRQAENQEAIMN
+368 WRQLRQAENQEAIMK

-395 YERFVMVEEQLDKTR
+395 YERFVLVEEQLDKTR
-410 QAFDELK
+410 EAFDELK
-417 RSSASEGKS
+417 RSTASEGKS
-426 VITSARKLIDF
+426 VITSARKLIDY

-447 QLPDNRL
+447 QLPDNQ

>member
-6 LILAIFASAF
+6 FILAILASAF
-16 LGFVIGNMRMSG
+16 LGFVIGNLRMGG
-28 VRTEAKMLREDN
+28 VRTEAKMLRDDN
-40 GKMSA
+40 RKISA
-45 ELVDA
+45 EL
-50 RRDIEKIQKENTQLI
+50 EKTRQETERIQSENTMLV
-65 AKRDVLAAKILSAEK
+65 AKREVLAAKVLSAEN
-80 QMEEMREQFEKQV
+80 QLEEMKEQFQKQIA
-93 VQLKELHDKMMMKQ
+93 QMQELHEKMTEKQ

-122 LKRRAEELSNNNQ
+122 LKRRAEELSDTNQ
-135 QQMMNI
+135 QQMMTI
-141 LEPLRENLKQMR
+141 LGPLRENLKQMR
-153 ETVEK
+153 EAVEK

-206 ELRLKTLLENMG
+206 ELRLRTLLENMG

-225 DEQVTIKEATGK
+225 DEQVTMREHTGK

-283 KESALQRHLESVKSH
+283 KEIALQRHLESVKSH

-323 YVFSESALQTALA
+323 YVFSESALQTALS
-336 ADSSLWKWAYEHGV
+336 ADTSLWKWAYEHGV

-357 LYMILK
+357 LFMILK

-368 WRQLRQAENQEAIMN
+368 WRQLRQAENQEAIMK

-395 YERFVMVEEQLDKTR
+395 YERFVLVEEQLDKTR
-410 QAFDELK
+410 EAFDELK
-417 RSSASEGKS
+417 RSTASEGKS
-426 VITSARKLIDF
+426 VITSARKLIDY

-447 QLPDNRL
+447 QLPDNQ

>member
-6 LILAIFASAF
+6 FILAILVSAF
-16 LGFVIGNMRMSG
+16 LGFVIGNLRMGG
-28 VRTEAKMLREDN
+28 VRTEAKMLRDDN
-40 GKMSA
+40 RKISA
-45 ELVDA
+45 EL
-50 RRDIEKIQKENTQLI
+50 EKTRQETERIQSENTMLV
-65 AKRDVLAAKILSAEK
+65 AKREVLAAKVLSADN
-80 QMEEMREQFEKQV
+80 QLEEMKEQFQKQIA
-93 VQLKELHDKMMMKQ
+93 QMQELHEKMTEKQ

-122 LKRRAEELSNNNQ
+122 LKRRAEELSDTNQ
-135 QQMMNI
+135 QQMMTI
-141 LEPLRENLKQMR
+141 LGPLRENLKQMR
-153 ETVEK
+153 EAVEK

-206 ELRLKTLLENMG
+206 ELRLRTLLENMG

-225 DEQVTIKEATGK
+225 DEQVTMREHTGK

-283 KESALQRHLESVKSH
+283 KEIALQRHLESVKSH

-323 YVFSESALQTALA
+323 CVFSESALQTALS
-336 ADSSLWKWAYEHGV
+336 ADTSLWKWAYEHGV

-357 LYMILK
+357 LFMILK

-368 WRQLRQAENQEAIMN
+368 WRQLRQAENQEAIMK

-395 YERFVMVEEQLDKTR
+395 YERFVLVEEQLDKTR
-410 QAFDELK
+410 EAFDELK
-417 RSSASEGKS
+417 RSTASEGKS
-426 VITSARKLIDF
+426 VITSARKLIDY

-447 QLPDNRL
+447 QLPDNQ

>member
-6 LILAIFASAF
+6 FILAILASAF
-16 LGFVIGNMRMSG
+16 LGFVIGNLRMGG
-28 VRTEAKMLREDN
+28 VRTEAKMLRDDN
-40 GKMSA
+40 RKISA
-45 ELVDA
+45 EL
-50 RRDIEKIQKENTQLI
+50 EKTRQETERIQSENTMLV
-65 AKRDVLAAKILSAEK
+65 AKREVLAAKVLSAEN
-80 QMEEMREQFEKQV
+80 QLEEMKEQFQKQIA
-93 VQLKELHDKMMMKQ
+93 QMQELHEKMTEKQ

-122 LKRRAEELSNNNQ
+122 LKRRAEELSDTNQ
-135 QQMMNI
+135 QQMMTI
-141 LEPLRENLKQMR
+141 LGPLRENLKQMR
-153 ETVEK
+153 EAVEK
-158 SDRQHSVTI
+158 SDRQHFVTI

-206 ELRLKTLLENMG
+206 ELRLRTLLENMG

-225 DEQVTIKEATGK
+225 DEQVTMREHTGK

-283 KESALQRHLESVKSH
+283 KEIALQRHLESVKSH

-323 YVFSESALQTALA
+323 YVFSESALQTALS
-336 ADSSLWKWAYEHGV
+336 ADTSLWKWAYEHGV

-357 LYMILK
+357 LFMILK

-368 WRQLRQAENQEAIMN
+368 WRQLRQAENQEAIMK

-395 YERFVMVEEQLDKTR
+395 YERFVLVEEQLDKTR
-410 QAFDELK
+410 EAFDELK
-417 RSSASEGKS
+417 RSTASEGKS
-426 VITSARKLIDF
+426 VITSARKLIDY

-447 QLPDNRL
+447 QLPDNQ

>member
-6 LILAIFASAF
+6 FILAILASAF
-16 LGFVIGNMRMSG
+16 LGFVIGNLRMGG
-28 VRTEAKMLREDN
+28 VRTEAKMLRDDN
-40 GKMSA
+40 RKISA
-45 ELVDA
+45 EL
-50 RRDIEKIQKENTQLI
+50 EKTRQETERIQSENTMLV
-65 AKRDVLAAKILSAEK
+65 AKREVLAAKVLSAEN
-80 QMEEMREQFEKQV
+80 QLEEMKAQFQKQIA
-93 VQLKELHDKMMMKQ
+93 QMQELHEKMTEKQ

-122 LKRRAEELSNNNQ
+122 LKRRAEELSDTNQ
-135 QQMMNI
+135 QQMMTI
-141 LEPLRENLKQMR
+141 LGPLRENLKQMR
-153 ETVEK
+153 EAVEK

-206 ELRLKTLLENMG
+206 ELRLRTLLENMG

-225 DEQVTIKEATGK
+225 DEQVTMREHTGK

-283 KESALQRHLESVKSH
+283 KEIALQRHLESVKSH

-323 YVFSESALQTALA
+323 YVFSESALQTALS
-336 ADSSLWKWAYEHGV
+336 ADTSLWKWAYEHGV

-357 LYMILK
+357 LFMILK

-368 WRQLRQAENQEAIMN
+368 WRQLRQAENQEAIMK

-395 YERFVMVEEQLDKTR
+395 YERFVLVEEQLDKTR
-410 QAFDELK
+410 EAFDELK
-417 RSSASEGKS
+417 RSTASEGKS
-426 VITSARKLIDF
+426 VITSARKLIDY

-447 QLPDNRL
+447 QLPDNQ